1 MTNVV
6 KIFSIVLC
14 FILFCTSI
22 PVCAA
27 KSEFIVF
34 TVETIDEKGNVY
46 QVEEIGY
53 NDDDSIYVPINFL
66 TKYTLYYYNE
76 NTTTFVRKGQPENS
90 NFGCVQLDFSTLTAK
105 VFSVSTTFEEYDIL
119 NYYKFGEQY
128 FLPLDQMCAFLK
140 AMIKTDGTT
149 VRILNSGYSL
159 ADAEYALSLISGKDG
174 YLNFG
179 SSHIIDDIF
188 TGSEDAFYISA
199 VKSYFS
205 STIFGLRV
213 DKLVLFSDI
222 KNLDEYKSFLERCIS
237 NNDNYIEVMTT
248 NEDLINRLH
257 KAHKIT
263 ASIKDKSDSVK
274 DITSVIKDTCEP
286 LQNDSLQDALIYVN
300 ARDWNALYDTISNVA
315 EYADYYLKL
324 GSMCE
329 DNENILSYFENYYL
343 STSGLNYLYDLS
355 SFDFSH
361 SDEVPTFYSAI
372 NTIKNKYDGNIAK
385 NVTTQIIEM
394 MCEEIVD
401 KGVDAALKTIIPST
415 ATIKTVAGVFKLL
428 GYDLAAN
435 VEYDVMIDFDVTSKI
450 NNYYFDVEK
459 SNYEYSE
466 AGTEEYRLSAI
477 FMLLALKQCYIS
489 ANNLSDSISGNN
501 ELYNDEVD
509 EVDSVLNLF
518 YAAAQSKKFD
528 SFDSVSNILEINK
541 TAILNSSLVCDA
553 KTISQEEALKN
564 TETYLE
570 ATEDEFDEIESFVST
585 VFLAYETILIEFDC
599 ETMTYQDFIDE
610 YLTHFGG
617 DSFLYCYY
625 FGESEYSYQENPDP
639 LKRFVPVDYDD
650 WHTGYYF
657 KYSKDNVDWI
667 ATNILNISPSSITD
681 VDFDDYKREDRYYY
695 DGYYYHEQH
704 WGNGDS
710 GNYPTVVDYKRLDD
724 GKYSVIIREDN
735 WFTETTNGTVEA
747 VIALK
752 NIGGKRLW
760 SIYSSK
766 LRST

>member
-1 MTNVV
+1 MKNVA
-6 KIFSIVLC
+6 KIFSVILC

-27 KSEFIVF
+27 ENEFIVF
-34 TVETIDEKGNVY
+34 TVETIDEKGNVH
-46 QVEEIGY
+46 QIEEIGY
-53 NDDDSIYVPINFL
+53 NDGDSIYVPIIFL

-76 NTTTFVRKGQPENS
+76 DTTTFVRKGQPENS
-90 NFGCVQLDFSTLTAK
+90 CYGCVQLDFSTLTAK
-105 VFSVSTTFEEYDIL
+105 VFSVSTTFEEYTLHNCYI
-119 NYYKFGEQY
+119 FGEQY

-188 TGSEDAFYISA
+188 TESEEVFYISA

-205 STIFGLRV
+205 SIIFGLRV
-213 DKLVLFSDI
+213 DNLVLFSDI

-237 NNDNYIEVMTT
+237 NNDNYIEMMTT

-257 KAHKIT
+257 QAHNIT

-274 DITSVIKDTCEP
+274 DITSVIKDACEP
-286 LQNDSLQDALIYVN
+286 LQNDSLQDALMYVN
-300 ARDWNALYDTISNVA
+300 ARDWNALFDTISNVA

-361 SDEVPTFYSAI
+361 SDEVPAFYSAI
-372 NTIKNKYDGNIAK
+372 NTIKNKYDGNLAK
-385 NVTTQIIEM
+385 NITTQIGEM
-394 MCEEIVD
+394 VCEEIVD
-401 KGVDAALKTIIPST
+401 KGIDAALETVIPST
-415 ATIKTVAGVFKLL
+415 AAIKTVAGVFKLL
-428 GYDLAAN
+428 GYDLTSNA
-435 VEYDVMIDFDVTSKI
+435 EYDVMIDLDVASKI
-450 NNYYFDVEK
+450 NNYYFDVEGR
-459 SNYEYSE
+459 NYEDFQE
-466 AGTEEYRLSAI
+466 GTEEYRISAI

-501 ELYNDEVD
+501 KLYNDKID
-509 EVDSVLNLF
+509 KVDSVLNLF
-518 YAAAQSKKFD
+518 YAAAQSKNFD
-528 SFDSVSNILEINK
+528 SFDSISNIFEINK
-541 TAILNSSLVCDA
+541 AAVLNSTLGSGA

-570 ATEDEFDEIESFVST
+570 ATKEEIDEIENFIWS
-585 VFLAYETILIEFDC
+585 VFSAYETILIEFDC
-599 ETMTYQDFIDE
+599 ETMTYQKFIDE
-610 YLTHFGG
+610 YLTHLGG
-617 DSFLYCYY
+617 DSFLYGYY
-625 FGESEYSYQENPDP
+625 FGESEYSYQENLDP
-639 LKRFVPVDYDD
+639 LKRFVPIDYDE

-667 ATNILNISPSSITD
+667 ATNILNISIDSIAD
-681 VDFDDYKREDRYYY
+681 VNFDDYKREDRYYY

-704 WGNGDS
+704 WGMGDS
-710 GNYPTVVDYKRLDD
+710 GNYPTVIDYKRLDD

-735 WFTETTNGTVEA
+735 SFTETTIGAVEA

-766 LRST
+766 LMST